1 MVLMRPIKEQW
12 AELSEEQLHYM
23 KSSRYWQNRLSA
35 KLFSSI
41 EDYNKLVPESNLINI
56 PCGIRLLDLD
66 GYIQLP
72 QELLNVR
79 LDETNAELLRSI
91 VLSVYEIMTPPAF
104 ESILRQ
110 TAANQQLNFRIC
122 YIKTMDGAYEPNLA
136 PTVKLAI
143 STAGRKLAYKLLD
156 EAKQA
161 SSKAFLSR

>member
-1 MVLMRPIKEQW
+1 MAILRPVKEQW
-12 AELSEEQLHYM
+12 VELSEEQLHYM

-35 KLFSSI
+35 KLFPSI
-41 EDYNKLVPESNLINI
+41 EEYSKLLPENNIVNI
-56 PCGIRLLDLD
+56 PCGIRPLDLD

-110 TAANQQLNFRIC
+110 TAANPHLNFRFC
-122 YIKTMDGAYEPNLA
+122 HIKTMDGAYEPNLA
-136 PTVKLAI
+136 PTLKLAV
-143 STAGRKLAYKLLD
+143 STAGRKLAYELLE

-161 SSKAFLSR
+161 SSKEFLSR

>member
-1 MVLMRPIKEQW
+1 MALLRPVKEQW

-23 KSSRYWQNRLSA
+23 KSSRYWQNRLST
-35 KLFSSI
+35 KLFPSI
-41 EDYNKLVPESNLINI
+41 EEYSKLVPESNLVNI
-56 PCGIRLLDLD
+56 PCGIRPLDLD

-110 TAANQQLNFRIC
+110 TAANPDLRFRFC
-122 YIKTMDGAYEPNLA
+122 HIKTTDGTYEPNLA
-136 PTVKLAI
+136 PTLKLAV
-143 STAGRKLAYKLLD
+143 STAGRKLAYKLLE
-156 EAKQA
+156 EAKQT
-161 SSKAFLSR
+161 SSNEFLSR

>member
-1 MVLMRPIKEQW
+1 MAVLRPVKEQW

-23 KSSRYWQNRLSA
+23 KSTRYWQNRFSA
-35 KLFSSI
+35 STFQSV
-41 EDYNKLVPESNLINI
+41 EDYNKLMPEYNTVNI
-56 PCGIRLLDLD
+56 PCGIRPLDLT

-79 LDETNAELLRSI
+79 LEPVNDELLRSI

-110 TAANQQLNFRIC
+110 TAANPDLRFRFC
-122 YIKTMDGAYEPNLA
+122 HIKTMDGAYEPHLA
-136 PTVKLAI
+136 ATLKLAV
-143 STAGRKLAYKLLD
+143 STAGRKLAWSLIT

-161 SSKAFLSR
+161 SSKEFLSR